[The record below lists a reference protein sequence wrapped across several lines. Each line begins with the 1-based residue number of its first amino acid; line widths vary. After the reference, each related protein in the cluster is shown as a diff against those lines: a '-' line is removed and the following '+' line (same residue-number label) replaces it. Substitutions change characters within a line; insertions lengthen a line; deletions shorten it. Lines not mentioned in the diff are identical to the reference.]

1 MGVSPP
7 STQKRQRM
15 VIERLLREQ
24 RTRRPGRGLRSRDTA
39 YTNRTPTCNLEH
51 GTKVGFVHVDIA
63 PLVLRSNRT
72 DKQNYLLP
80 STPRIPPALP
90 CILVGT
96 RSLNPLNPSLDDS
109 ALDALFLGLR
119 LRKLLASFSSNASS
133 SSTLGPPSMWS
144 SRICCREP
152 AAWSSAFPAGG

>member
-1 MGVSPP
+1 MGGSPP
-7 STQKRQRM
+7 STQKRRRI

-24 RTRRPGRGLRSRDTA
+24 RTRRPDCGLSSQSQDTA
-39 YTNRTPTCNLEH
+39 YTNRTPKH
-51 GTKVGFVHVDIA
+51 GMKVGFVHVDIA